1 MKKNLVKEPE
11 NPKDMLPPEVTEPP
25 TPSDDYLPW
34 WTGVNEVSIYFNKE
48 NAEAIDSHFELA
60 HPVKCPLF
68 IAFTCRPRRK
78 VNLVKNPL
86 PQDSN
91 EYGPFMDDV
100 IDIKVVAMIQDEHAQ
115 VVGAV
120 CFV

>member
-1 MKKNLVKEPE
+1 MR
-11 NPKDMLPPEVTEPP
+11 
-25 TPSDDYLPW
+25 
-34 WTGVNEVSIYFNKE
+34 
-48 NAEAIDSHFELA
+48 
-60 HPVKCPLF
+60 
-68 IAFTCRPRRK
+68 RPRQK

-100 IDIKVVAMIQDEHAQ
+100 IDMKVVAMIQDEHAQ

-120 CFV
+120 RFV